1 MAVMRKKLRWVCG
14 PFNISILSPHQA
26 GARLLL
32 AVAWVVA
39 LPSDVSNRVI
49 SVGLASQ
56 AGLLVVLSLGG
67 HRRDFDIRVQKP
79 LVYIDPW
86 CWKSKVFRQRTMER
100 TAGSE
105 EAHIINCAENCV
117 SI

>member
-1 MAVMRKKLRWVCG
+1 M
-14 PFNISILSPHQA
+14 
-26 GARLLL
+26 
-32 AVAWVVA
+32 VA

-56 AGLLVVLSLGG
+56 VVVFQSGWSY
-67 HRRDFDIRVQKP
+67 RRDFDIRVQKP
-79 LVYIDPW
+79 LVHIDPW